1 MGIVDLQDHKKLEIL
16 RSQIEGFKVS
26 DVMDTEYPTLDPE
39 DRVKDALAMMKKS
52 GYQDIPVIENGNY
65 VAMMSYGTL
74 LKKKG
79 INGDSKIR
87 NLMSG
92 APTVADSDSLM
103 DVSEKMVSNNSRQ
116 IAVVSGNSKKKV
128 IGVVS
133 RGAIVEVV
141 SSLKTINEIKVWEV
155 MTNPVEYV
163 KDDDTLDKAIELMR
177 SLDIRTV
184 PVVMGDGKVKG
195 VIGMKEVID
204 NNWTDG
210 YRSLADMNDIK
221 ISVSSVCTN
230 NAESVSWDSDIE
242 TAAEIMCKNGIST
255 LPVLESGSAV
265 GVITQY
271 DILEIV
277 AACRQR
283 EMLFVQL
290 SGLSDSDKEYSDQIY
305 EYIQSEISKISKVG
319 TPSSLTFHYGKYN
332 EGGDRQKYSVSGRL
346 ALDSEVFT
354 AKEVGWDIAKVSN
367 DLMKKLTA
375 AVMERKDA
383 KDTYRKRKK

>member
-290 SGLSDSDKEYSDQIY
+290 SGLSDSDTEYSDQIY

>member
-65 VAMMSYGTL
+65 VAMMSYGSL

>member
-26 DVMDTEYPTLDPE
+26 DVMDTEYPTLSPE
-39 DRVKDALAMMKKS
+39 DRVKDALAAMKKS
-52 GYQDIPVIENGNY
+52 GYQDVPVIENGNY
-65 VAMMSYGTL
+65 VGMMGYGIL
-74 LKKKG
+74 LRKKG
-79 INGDSKIR
+79 ITGDMKVR

-92 APTVADSDSLM
+92 APTVAEGDNLM

-116 IAVVSGNSKKKV
+116 IAVVSGNSKKKIV
-128 IGVVS
+128 GVVS
-133 RGAIVEVV
+133 RGSIVEVV
-141 SSLKTINEIKVWEV
+141 SSLKTINEIRVWEV

-184 PVVMGDGKVKG
+184 PVVEADGKVKG

-204 NNWTDG
+204 TNDG
-210 YRSLADMNDIK
+210 YRSLADLGDTK

-230 NAESVSWDSDIE
+230 HAETITWDSDIE
-242 TAAEIMCKNGIST
+242 EAAEIMCKTGIST

-305 EYIQSEISKISKVG
+305 EFIQGEVSKISKVG
-319 TPSSLTFHYGKYN
+319 NPSSLTFHYGKYN

-354 AKEVGWDIAKVSN
+354 AKEVGWDIVKVSN
-367 DLMKKLTA
+367 DLMRKLTA

>member
-184 PVVMGDGKVKG
+184 PVVMGEGKVKG

>member
-87 NLMSG
+87 NLMAG

-116 IAVVSGNSKKKV
+116 IAVVSGNSKKKL
-128 IGVVS
+128 IGVIS

-230 NAESVSWDSDIE
+230 NAESISWDSDIE

>member
-26 DVMDTEYPTLDPE
+26 DVMDTEYPTLSPE
-39 DRVKDALAMMKKS
+39 DRVKDALAAMKKS

-65 VAMMSYGTL
+65 VGMMGYGIL
-74 LKKKG
+74 LRKKG
-79 INGDSKIR
+79 ITGDMKVR

-92 APTVADSDSLM
+92 APTVAEGDNLM

-116 IAVVSGNSKKKV
+116 IAVVSGNSKKKIV
-128 IGVVS
+128 GVVS
-133 RGAIVEVV
+133 RGSIVEVV
-141 SSLKTINEIKVWEV
+141 SSLKTINEIRVWEV

-184 PVVMGDGKVKG
+184 PVVEADGKVKG
-195 VIGMKEVID
+195 VIGMKEGID
-204 NNWTDG
+204 TNDG
-210 YRSLADMNDIK
+210 YRSLADLGDTK

-230 NAESVSWDSDIE
+230 HAETITWDSDIE
-242 TAAEIMCKNGIST
+242 EAAEIMCKTGIST

-305 EYIQSEISKISKVG
+305 EFIQGEVSKISKVG

-354 AKEVGWDIAKVSN
+354 AKEVGWDIVKVSN
-367 DLMKKLTA
+367 DLMRKLTA

>member
-319 TPSSLTFHYGKYN
+319 TPSSRTFHYGKYN

>member
-1 MGIVDLQDHKKLEIL
+1 VGIVDLQDHKKLEIL

-184 PVVMGDGKVKG
+184 PVVMGDGKVKV

>member
-26 DVMDTEYPTLDPE
+26 DVMDTEYPTLSPE
-39 DRVKDALAMMKKS
+39 DRVKDALAAMKKS
-52 GYQDIPVIENGNY
+52 GYQDIPVIENGSY
-65 VAMMSYGTL
+65 VGMMGYGIL
-74 LKKKG
+74 LRKKG
-79 INGDSKIR
+79 VTGDMKVR

-92 APTVADSDSLM
+92 APTVTEDDNIM

-116 IAVVSGNSKKKV
+116 IAVVNGNSKKKIV
-128 IGVVS
+128 GVVS
-133 RGAIVEVV
+133 RGSIVEIV
-141 SSLKTINEIKVWEV
+141 SSLKTINEIRVWEV
-155 MTNPVEYV
+155 MTNPVESV

-184 PVVMGDGKVKG
+184 PVVEADGKVKG
-195 VIGMKEVID
+195 VIGMHEVID
-204 NNWTDG
+204 SNDG
-210 YRSLADMNDIK
+210 YRSLADLGDSK

-230 NAESVSWDSDIE
+230 HAETITWDSDIE
-242 TAAEIMCKNGIST
+242 SAAEIMCKNGIST
-255 LPVLESGSAV
+255 LPVLESGAAV

-277 AACRQR
+277 AACRKR
-283 EMLFVQL
+283 DMLFVQL

-305 EYIQSEISKISKVG
+305 EFIQAEITKISKIG
-319 TPSSLTFHYGKYN
+319 NPSSLTFHYGKYN

-346 ALDSEVFT
+346 ALDSDVFT
-354 AKEVGWDIAKVSN
+354 AKEVGWDITKVSN

-375 AVMERKDA
+375 AVMDRKDA
-383 KDTYRKRKK
+383 KDTFRKRKK

>member
-230 NAESVSWDSDIE
+230 NAESISWDSDIE
-242 TAAEIMCKNGIST
+242 TAAEVMCKNGIST

>member
-26 DVMDTEYPTLDPE
+26 DVMDTEYPTLSPE
-39 DRVKDALAMMKKS
+39 DRVKDALAAMKKS

-65 VAMMSYGTL
+65 IGMMGYGVL

-79 INGDSKIR
+79 ITGDMKVR
-87 NLMSG
+87 NLMAG
-92 APTVADSDSLM
+92 APTVAESDSLM

-116 IAVVSGNSKKKV
+116 IAVVSGNSKKKIVGV
-128 IGVVS
+128 IS
-133 RGAIVEVV
+133 RGAIVKIV
-141 SSLKTINEIKVWEV
+141 SSLKTINEIRVWEV

-163 KDDDTLDKAIELMR
+163 RDDDTLDKAIELMR

-184 PVVMGDGKVKG
+184 PVVEADGKVKG

-204 NNWTDG
+204 NNDG
-210 YRSLADMNDIK
+210 YGSLADLGDTK

-230 NAESVSWDSDIE
+230 HAETVTWDSDIE
-242 TAAEIMCKNGIST
+242 EAAEIMVKGGIST
-255 LPVLESGSAV
+255 LPVLESGAAV

-290 SGLSDSDKEYSDQIY
+290 SGLSDSDKEFSDQIY
-305 EYIQSEISKISKVG
+305 DNIESEVAKISKIG

-346 ALDSEVFT
+346 ALDSDVFT
-354 AKEVGWDIAKVSN
+354 AKEVGWDIVKVSN

-383 KDTYRKRKK
+383 KDTFRKRKK

>member
-16 RSQIEGFKVS
+16 RSQIEGFKIS
-26 DVMDTEYPTLDPE
+26 DVMDTEYPTMAPE
-39 DRVKDALAMMKKS
+39 DRVKDALAQMKKT
-52 GYQDIPVIENGNY
+52 GYQDIPVIEDGSY
-65 VAMMSYGTL
+65 MGMLSYGTL
-74 LKKKG
+74 LRKKG
-79 INGDSKIR
+79 ITGDSKIR
-87 NLMSG
+87 NLITG
-92 APTVADSDSLM
+92 APTVTEGDNLM
-103 DVSEKMVSNNSRQ
+103 DASEKMVSNNSRQ
-116 IAVVSGNSKKKV
+116 IAVVSGNTKKKI
-128 IGVVS
+128 IGVIS
-133 RGAIVEVV
+133 RGAIVEMV

-155 MTNPVEYV
+155 MTNPVECV

-184 PVVMGDGKVKG
+184 PVVASDGSVKG

-204 NNWTDG
+204 NNWTSG
-210 YRSLADMNDIK
+210 YRSLADVGDTK

-230 NAESVSWDSDIE
+230 HAESISWDSDIE
-242 TAAEIMCKNGIST
+242 EAAEVMCKNGIST

-283 EMLFVQL
+283 DMLFVQI
-290 SGLSDSDKEYSDQIY
+290 SGLSDSDKEYTEQIY
-305 EYIQSEISKISKVG
+305 DNIQSEIAKISKIG
-319 TPSSLTFHYGKYN
+319 TPSSLTFHYGRYN
-332 EGGDRQKYSVSGRL
+332 ESGDKQKYSVSGRL
-346 ALDSEVFT
+346 ALDSDVFT
-354 AKEVGWDIAKVSN
+354 AKEIGWDIVKVSN

-375 AVMERKDA
+375 AVLDRKDA

>member
-26 DVMDTEYPTLDPE
+26 DVMDTEYPTLSPE
-39 DRVKDALAMMKKS
+39 DRVKDALAAMKKS

-65 VAMMSYGTL
+65 VGMMGYGIL
-74 LKKKG
+74 LRKKG
-79 INGDSKIR
+79 VTGDMKVR

-92 APTVADSDSLM
+92 APTVAEGDNLM

-116 IAVVSGNSKKKV
+116 IAVVSGNSKKKIV
-128 IGVVS
+128 GVVS
-133 RGAIVEVV
+133 RGSIVEVV
-141 SSLKTINEIKVWEV
+141 SSLKTINEIRVWEV

-184 PVVMGDGKVKG
+184 PVVEADGKVKG

-204 NNWTDG
+204 TNDG
-210 YRSLADMNDIK
+210 YRSLADLGDTK

-230 NAESVSWDSDIE
+230 HAETITWDSDIE
-242 TAAEIMCKNGIST
+242 EAAEIMCKTGIST

-305 EYIQSEISKISKVG
+305 EFIQGEVSKISKVG

-354 AKEVGWDIAKVSN
+354 AKEVGWDIVKVSN
-367 DLMKKLTA
+367 DLMRKLTA

>member
-128 IGVVS
+128 IGVIS

-230 NAESVSWDSDIE
+230 NAESISWDSDIE
-242 TAAEIMCKNGIST
+242 TAAEVMCKNGIST

>member
-26 DVMDTEYPTLDPE
+26 DVMDTEYPTLSPE
-39 DRVKDALAMMKKS
+39 DRVKDALAAMKKS

-65 VAMMSYGTL
+65 VGMMGYGIL
-74 LKKKG
+74 LRKKG
-79 INGDSKIR
+79 VTGDMKVR

-92 APTVADSDSLM
+92 APTVAEGDNLM

-116 IAVVSGNSKKKV
+116 IAVVSGNSKKKIV
-128 IGVVS
+128 GVVS
-133 RGAIVEVV
+133 RGSIVEVV
-141 SSLKTINEIKVWEV
+141 SSLKTINEIRVWEV

-184 PVVMGDGKVKG
+184 PVVEADGKVKG

-204 NNWTDG
+204 TNDG
-210 YRSLADMNDIK
+210 YRSLADLGDTK

-230 NAESVSWDSDIE
+230 HAETITWDSDIE
-242 TAAEIMCKNGIST
+242 EAAEIMCKTGIST

-305 EYIQSEISKISKVG
+305 EFIQGEVSKISKVG
-319 TPSSLTFHYGKYN
+319 NPSSLTFHYGKYN

-354 AKEVGWDIAKVSN
+354 AKEVGWDIVKVSN
-367 DLMKKLTA
+367 DLMRKLTA

>member
-116 IAVVSGNSKKKV
+116 IAVVSGNSKKKIV
-128 IGVVS
+128 GVVS
-133 RGAIVEVV
+133 RGSIVEVV
-141 SSLKTINEIKVWEV
+141 SSLKTINEIRVWEV

-184 PVVMGDGKVKG
+184 PVVEADGKVKG

-204 NNWTDG
+204 TNDG
-210 YRSLADMNDIK
+210 YRSLADLGDTK

-230 NAESVSWDSDIE
+230 HAETITWDSDIE
-242 TAAEIMCKNGIST
+242 EAAEIMCKTGIST

-305 EYIQSEISKISKVG
+305 EFIQGEVSKISKVG
-319 TPSSLTFHYGKYN
+319 NPSSLTFHYGKYN

-354 AKEVGWDIAKVSN
+354 AKEVGWDIVKVSN
-367 DLMKKLTA
+367 DLMRKLTA